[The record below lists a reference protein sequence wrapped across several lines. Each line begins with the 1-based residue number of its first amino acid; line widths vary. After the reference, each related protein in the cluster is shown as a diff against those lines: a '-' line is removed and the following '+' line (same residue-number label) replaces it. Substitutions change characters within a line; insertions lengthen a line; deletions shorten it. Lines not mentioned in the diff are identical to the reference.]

1 MPNKVHMK
9 FLVAILT
16 ALTVISAVLIQIEQ
30 RALLETAI
38 ATKRLHDQEQIRKD
52 DEEYREQLEAQKTSK
67 TDADNKSATSKKPT
81 P

>member
-1 MPNKVHMK
+1 MK
-9 FLVAILT
+9 FLIAILT

-30 RALLETAI
+30 RTSLETAI

-67 TDADNKSATSKKPT
+67 ADADNKSATSKKPT